1 MHRAVIITG
10 LMAIT
15 LLGAAVLHFAGGQ
28 KPTSRSNSSIIE
40 IRSEADALQLR
51 EQARLELDEVEALF
65 DAATSPQLEPG
76 IDAFGQEREVQAG
89 VRDNPPAA
97 PVSVMDEPVWFELA
111 AYESLRDARL
121 AAVHSQQSR
130 TAVVALPLLPVSS
143 SFSGAGRGAVGIPAT
158 PAVGLDSPP
167 LDQTRERF
175 RASSLAIHRTA
186 PAIALVRLAYFAL
199 RNGYHGG
206 AGASLHESYP
216 SRNFFA
222 LSYRSR
228 TFVRSVPFSFFQ
240 SILKATAFEISVTG
254 QIHTACDSQTHIG
267 DVA

>member
-1 MHRAVIITG
+1 MHRAVIISG
-10 LMAIT
+10 LLAIT
-15 LLGAAVLHFAGGQ
+15 LLGAAVLYFAGDQ
-28 KPTSRSNSSIIE
+28 QPTSRSNSSIIE

-65 DAATSPQLEPG
+65 DAAARPEP
-76 IDAFGQEREVQAG
+76 DPAMDTYRKDREVQAG
-89 VRDNPPAA
+89 AGENPPAA
-97 PVSVMDEPVWFELA
+97 PVSAIDDPVWSELA

-121 AAVHSQQSR
+121 AAAHSPRTR

-143 SFSGAGRGAVGIPAT
+143 SFSGAGRGAAGVPAT
-158 PAVGLDSPP
+158 TAVVLDSPS

-175 RASSLAIHRTA
+175 RASSLSIHRTA

-206 AGASLHESYP
+206 AGASLHKSYP
-216 SRNFFA
+216 SRNFSA

-228 TFVRSVPFSFFQ
+228 TFVRSVPFFCFQ
-240 SILKATAFEISVTG
+240 SILKAPAFENSVTG
-254 QIHTACDSQTHIG
+254 QIHTACDSYTHIG